1 MERPVDIRGGVDE
14 DQVGGG
20 RHEKLLA
27 GRAASINNRLQFR
40 AARQPPGRLV
50 RYGDRRMQQLGSTIA
65 ANRFG
70 LGARPGE
77 LASIGGDGRD
87 WLRAQL
93 KAAAPAI
100 ADAQLSSSAEV
111 LAEAFALQREVQQ
124 ARRSGGDLQQKLPQF
139 LRPIYSGEATAR
151 FAHAVTTDRPF
162 LERLTQFWSNHFA
175 VSTDKQF
182 MAGLAGSFER
192 EAIRPRVL
200 GNFGDLLVAAEM
212 HPAMLLYLDNHLS
225 VGPHSAAALKASRR
239 QRGNRTIGINEN
251 LGREILELH
260 TLGVGGGY
268 TQADVTSFATVIT
281 GWSVGGGNG
290 LFASGPP
297 GRFVFRPDNHEPGTK
312 TVLGRQYPDRGY
324 EQGMLVLN
332 DLAQHPSTARHIAT
346 KLARH
351 FIADDP
357 PPAAVARL
365 AQAFTEFGGDLR
377 AVYRTLID
385 LREAWEQPLAKYK
398 TPVDFIVSSYRGL
411 SLPVDASHGPLA
423 PFELLGQRTWQP
435 GSPAGWP
442 DRSADWDGASALLK
456 RLEWAD
462 AVGGRLGSRRD
473 AAGLAPELLGAN
485 LTEATG
491 TAIARAASAQQAVTL
506 LLAAPEFMR
515 R

>member
-1 MERPVDIRGGVDE
+1 
-14 DQVGGG
+14 
-20 RHEKLLA
+20 
-27 GRAASINNRLQFR
+27 
-40 AARQPPGRLV
+40 
-50 RYGDRRMQQLGSTIA
+50 MQQLSPTIA

-93 KAAAPAI
+93 KGAPPAI
-100 ADAQLSSSAEV
+100 AEAQLASSAQV
-111 LAEAFALQREVQQ
+111 LGQAFALQREIQE
-124 ARRSGGDLQQKLPQF
+124 ARRSGAEVQQKLPKF
-139 LRPIYSGEATAR
+139 LQPIYKSEVTAR
-151 FAHAVTTDRPF
+151 FEQAVASDRPF
-162 LERLTQFWSNHFA
+162 LERLTRFWSNHFA
-175 VSTDKQF
+175 VSADKQF

-225 VGPHSAAALKASRR
+225 VGPHSAAALRVSRR
-239 QRGNRTIGINEN
+239 RRGNRTVGINEN

-297 GRFVFRPDNHEPGTK
+297 GRFVFRPDNHEPGTR
-312 TVLGRQYPDRGY
+312 TVLGRQYGDLGY
-324 EQGMLVLN
+324 EQGVLVLN

-357 PPAAVARL
+357 PPAAVERL
-365 AQAFTEFGGDLR
+365 AQAFSEFGGHLP
-377 AVYRTLID
+377 AVYRALID
-385 LREAWEQPLAKYK
+385 MREAWEQPLAKYK
-398 TPVDFIVSSYRGL
+398 APDDFIVSSYRGL
-411 SLPVDASHGPLA
+411 SLAVDASHGPLA

-462 AVGGRLGSRRD
+462 AVGGRLGSRRN
-473 AAGLAPELLGAN
+473 AAELAPLLLGAN
-485 LTEATG
+485 LNDATA

>member
-1 MERPVDIRGGVDE
+1 
-14 DQVGGG
+14 
-20 RHEKLLA
+20 
-27 GRAASINNRLQFR
+27 
-40 AARQPPGRLV
+40 
-50 RYGDRRMQQLGSTIA
+50 MQQLGSTIA

-77 LASIGGDGRD
+77 LAAIGGDGRE

-93 KAAAPAI
+93 RQAPPAV
-100 ADAQLSSSAEV
+100 ADAQLASSAEV
-111 LAEAFALQREVQQ
+111 LAEAFALQREIQR
-124 ARRSGGDLQQKLPQF
+124 ARRSGNEVQQKLPQF
-139 LRPIYSGEATAR
+139 LKPIYQREATAR
-151 FAHAVTTDRPF
+151 LQQAVMTDRPF
-162 LERLTQFWSNHFA
+162 IERLTQFWTNHFA
-175 VSTDKQF
+175 VSTDKQL
-182 MAGLAGSFER
+182 MAGLAGAFER

-200 GNFGDLLVAAEM
+200 GNFGDLLLAAEM

-225 VGPHSAAALKASRR
+225 VGPHSPAAIRAGLRR
-239 QRGNRTIGINEN
+239 RGGNRTPGINEN

-268 TQADVTSFATVIT
+268 TQYDVTTFATVIT

-290 LFASGPP
+290 LSASGPP
-297 GRFVFRPDNHEPGTK
+297 GRFVFRPDSHEPGTR
-312 TVLGRQYPDRGY
+312 TVLGRQYADQGY
-324 EQGMLVLN
+324 QQGVEVLN

-357 PPAAVARL
+357 PPAAVERL
-365 AQAFTEFGGDLR
+365 ARAFTEFGGDLPS
-377 AVYRTLID
+377 VYRVLID
-385 LREAWEQPLAKYK
+385 APEGWAQPLAKYK
-398 TPVDFIVSSYRGL
+398 TPNDFIVSSYRGL
-411 SLPVDASHGPLA
+411 SLPVEAAHGPLA

-462 AVGGRLGSRRD
+462 AVGGRLGSRRN
-473 AAGLAPELLGAN
+473 AAELAPQLLGAN
-485 LTEATG
+485 LTDATG
-491 TAIARAASAQQAVTL
+491 TSIVRAASAQQAVTL

>member
-1 MERPVDIRGGVDE
+1 
-14 DQVGGG
+14 
-20 RHEKLLA
+20 
-27 GRAASINNRLQFR
+27 
-40 AARQPPGRLV
+40 
-50 RYGDRRMQQLGSTIA
+50 MQQLGSTIA

-87 WLRAQL
+87 WLRVQL
-93 KAAAPAI
+93 KSAPPRIDA
-100 ADAQLSSSAEV
+100 AQLSSSAEV
-111 LAEAFALQREVQQ
+111 LGEAFALQREIQQ
-124 ARRSGGDLQQKLPQF
+124 ARRAGADVQQRLPQF
-139 LRPIYSGEATAR
+139 LKPIYTSEASAR
-151 FAHAVTTDRPF
+151 FQQAVMTDRPF

-175 VSTDKQF
+175 VSADKQF
-182 MAGLAGSFER
+182 LAGLAGSFER
-192 EAIRPRVL
+192 EAIRPYVL
-200 GNFGDLLVAAEM
+200 GNFGDMLVAAEM

-225 VGPHSAAALKASRR
+225 VGPHSPEAIRAGLRR
-239 QRGNRTIGINEN
+239 RGNRTIGINEN

-268 TQADVTSFATVIT
+268 TQADVTAFATVIT

-297 GRFVFRPDNHEPGTK
+297 GRFVFRPDQHEPGPK
-312 TVLGRQYPDRGY
+312 TVLGRRYADKGY
-324 EQGMLVLN
+324 EQGVEVLN

-365 AQAFTEFGGDLR
+365 AQAFAEFGGDLPS
-377 AVYRTLID
+377 VYRALID
-385 LREAWEQPLAKYK
+385 TPEAWEQPLAKYK
-398 TPVDFIVSSYRGL
+398 TPSDFIVSSYRGL
-411 SLPVDASHGPLA
+411 SLPVDAAHGPLA

-462 AVGGRLGSRRD
+462 AVGGRLGSRRN
-473 AAGLAPELLGAN
+473 AAELAPQLLGAN
-485 LTEATG
+485 LADATG